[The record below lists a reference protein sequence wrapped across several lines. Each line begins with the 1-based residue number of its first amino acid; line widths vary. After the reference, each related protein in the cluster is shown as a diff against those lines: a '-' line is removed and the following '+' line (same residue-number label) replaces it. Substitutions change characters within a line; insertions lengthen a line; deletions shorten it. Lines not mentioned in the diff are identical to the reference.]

1 MRLSGDVL
9 NMDLYGILEVSPH
22 ANTRDVRAAY
32 RRKVLQSHPDLNRDN
47 LSQAERDTVD
57 LNVAAWVLTDPG
69 LRAQYDKRRN
79 KNARQL
85 AWYERRSRGSEDW
98 VSPPP
103 RERRS
108 VPVRGELGQ
117 LLRLIRQWPGRVLLV
132 LSEWAEGLSMRE
144 RTTLT
149 AFCFVSAALLIS
161 YAKPTSLTKLFEE
174 DRVVSSDD
182 VRE

>member
-9 NMDLYGILEVSPH
+9 KMDLYGILEVSQR
-22 ANTRDVRAAY
+22 ADTRQVRAAY

-57 LNVAAWVLTDPG
+57 LNVAVWVLSDPE
-69 LRAQYDKRRN
+69 LREQYDSRR
-79 KNARQL
+79 KAAGRSL
-85 AWYERRSRGSEDW
+85 AWYERGSRGSEEW
-98 VSPPP
+98 VTPPKRKRASIP
-103 RERRS
+103 
-108 VPVRGELGQ
+108 PRGELGQ
-117 LLRLIRQWPGRVLLV
+117 LLRRIRQWPGRVMLE

-149 AFCFVSAALLIS
+149 AFCFVAAALLIS

-174 DRVVSSDD
+174 DRVASES
-182 VRE
+182 R

>member
-9 NMDLYGILEVSPH
+9 NLDLYGILEVSPR
-22 ANTRDVRAAY
+22 ANTREVRAAY

-47 LSQAERDTVD
+47 LSQAERATVD
-57 LNVAAWVLTDPG
+57 LNVAAWVLTDPD
-69 LRAQYDKRRN
+69 LRAQYDRRRKRSVRP
-79 KNARQL
+79 L

-98 VSPPP
+98 VSPPRRT
-103 RERRS
+103 RES

-117 LLRLIRQWPGRVLLV
+117 LLRLIRQWPGRVMLV
-132 LSEWAEGLSMRE
+132 LSEWVEGLSIRE

-174 DRVVSSDD
+174 DRVVTSDG
-182 VRE
+182 VRD